1 MDDLISDLNEDQK
14 AAVLLPLTSPLI
26 IQAGPGSGK
35 TLTLAA
41 RIAKAVLSNRFTI
54 TSIWLATAS

>member
-1 MDDLISDLNEDQK
+1 MPDLNEDQK
-14 AAVLLPLTSPLI
+14 AAVLLPLTSALI

-41 RIAKAVLSNRFTI
+41 RIAKAVFSNRLI
-54 TSIWLATAS
+54 QLIQPEYI

>member
-1 MDDLISDLNEDQK
+1 MPDLNEDQK
-14 AAVLLPLTSPLI
+14 AAVLLPLTSALI

-41 RIAKAVLSNRFTI
+41 RIVFSNRLI
-54 TSIWLATAS
+54 QLIQPEYI